1 MIQTKSKGFTL
12 IELIVAIVLL
22 AILSIVVA
30 PKFLSLKTDSKNQS
44 LQGVGAAMKSALM
57 LLNSQAAIENKE
69 HGNTTIIINGV
80 EVPLYNG
87 YPSVRG
93 SDNFV
98 KINQQVKAWLDID
111 SVDRNT
117 ARKDRNAA
125 PFFTDKSTRN
135 NQIFI
140 FFTSDY
146 DNKSVRFKCHIR
158 YENPESTPP
167 TPFTG
172 PIVIIE
178 TDDC

>member
-22 AILSIVVA
+22 AILSIVAA

-44 LQGVGAAMKSALM
+44 LQSVGAAMKSALM
-57 LLNSQAAIENKE
+57 LVHSQAVIKNKDV
-69 HGNTTIIINGV
+69 GNQSIIINGI

-93 SDNFV
+93 RDNFV

-117 ARKDRNAA
+117 ARKDRDSA

-135 NQIFI
+135 NHIYV

-146 DNKSVRFKCHIR
+146 DKKGVQFKCQIR
-158 YENPESTPP
+158 YENPEST
-167 TPFTG
+167 TPTG
-172 PIVIIE
+172 PKVNIQIE
-178 TDDC
+178 DC